1 MEVPTIYIVSDMKT
15 VPDNERGGYAVIT
28 NTTQH
33 RDRTKAEARYHSA
46 LASAANSETVERW
59 SAIIMTNEGFVIASQ
74 SYEHEVTPPESE
86 LETDE
91 GEGA

>member
-1 MEVPTIYIVSDMKT
+1 MAVPTIYIVSDYKT
-15 VPDNERGGYAVIT
+15 VPDAQTGGYAVIT

-59 SAIIMTNEGFVIASQ
+59 SAALMTNEGFVIASQ
-74 SYEHEVTPPESE
+74 SYDHDVQPQPEPE
-86 LETDE
+86 QE
-91 GEGA
+91 